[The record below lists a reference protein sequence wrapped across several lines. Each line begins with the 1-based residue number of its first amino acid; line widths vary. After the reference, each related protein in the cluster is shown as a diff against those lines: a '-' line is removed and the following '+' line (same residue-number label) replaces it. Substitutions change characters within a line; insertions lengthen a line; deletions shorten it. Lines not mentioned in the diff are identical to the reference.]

1 VTDRQRRV
9 AEFDW
14 QLLRRAAEVNGATD
28 VALAFADYH
37 RPGNRHAYR
46 FDQPHRETIRFV
58 EEIEAVAGC
67 PVSLI
72 ATRFAERS
80 VIDRRDW
87 RGHLLN
93 RRDITARPT

>member
-37 RPGNRHAYR
+37 RPGNRHACR
-46 FDQPHRETIRFV
+46 FDQLHRETIRFV
-58 EEIEAVAGC
+58 EEILKPSPA
-67 PVSLI
+67 
-72 ATRFAERS
+72 
-80 VIDRRDW
+80 
-87 RGHLLN
+87 
-93 RRDITARPT
+93 ARPT